1 MTVSEFRT
9 ACMKELDARADE
21 IELRAK
27 TNIEQFRKRT
37 HKIRI
42 LDKSGKP
49 VAGAKLHVNQKTHDF
64 KFGANMFM
72 LDEFED
78 PAVNQRYREA
88 FPQYFNFATLPF
100 YWSGTEPEEGM
111 TRYGI
116 DSPKL
121 HRRPAADLC
130 MQFCEENDILP
141 KIHCLCYDKTVPTW
155 LPLDDKEA
163 MWQYYEKRF
172 QEISQRYAGRM
183 YEVEV
188 TNELVASYGWKH
200 CSVLANEPDTDIR
213 MFEMARKYFPQD
225 KLLVHDCE
233 LADVGWAGCRSPYY
247 LQIHDLLRRGAQIDK
262 IGVQNHIF
270 MGVSGDQAVDLPTY
284 YRHFMVDRIFNGLKT
299 LSSFGKPIGITEVT
313 IPTLGDDG
321 IEAEQLQ
328 ADMLRVLY
336 TIWFSTPLMD
346 SITYWNL
353 ADYTA
358 VTFPQWDEN
367 NCRGG
372 IFHSDMTPKLAALEL
387 KRLIQ
392 QEWHTELDL
401 VTDEN
406 GYAEFHG
413 FYGDYTAAM
422 ENEIIH
428 FGIHKG
434 GIQQTNHRLDRNT

>member
-1 MTVSEFRT
+1 MTVAEFR
-9 ACMKELDARADE
+9 AKLMDQLDAHGDE
-21 IELRAK
+21 INAQAQA
-27 TNIEQFRKRT
+27 NIEQYRKRA

-42 LDKSGKP
+42 LDKNGKP
-49 VAGAKLHVNQKTHDF
+49 VAGAKVHVNQQTHDF

-78 PAVNQRYREA
+78 PEVNQRYRET
-88 FPQYFNFATLPF
+88 FPKYFNFGTVPF
-100 YWSGTEPEEGM
+100 YWAGLEPEEGKP
-111 TRYGI
+111 RYEIG
-116 DSPKL
+116 SPKV
-121 HRRPAADLC
+121 HRRPAPDLC
-130 MQFCEENDILP
+130 MQFCEENNILP
-141 KIHCLCYDKTVPTW
+141 KVHCLCYDKVIPDW
-155 LPLDDKEA
+155 LPKNDKEA
-163 MWQYYEKRF
+163 MWKLYEKRF

-183 YEVEV
+183 YEIEV
-188 TNELVASYGWKH
+188 TNELVASYGWTT
-200 CSVLANEPDTDIR
+200 CSILANEPDTDLR

-270 MGVSGDQAVDLPTY
+270 IGVSGDQEADIPTY

-313 IPTLGDDG
+313 IPTVGEDG
-321 IEAEQLQ
+321 LEAEQLQ

-353 ADYTA
+353 ADYSA
-358 VTFPQWDEN
+358 VTFPKWDEN

-372 IFHSDMTPKLAALEL
+372 IFHKDMTPKLAALEL
-387 KRLIQ
+387 YRLVHE
-392 QEWHTELDL
+392 EWHTELEL
-401 VTDEN
+401 TTDAE
-406 GYAEFHG
+406 GYVNFRG
-413 FYGDYTAAM
+413 FYGDYTADVNG
-422 ENEIIH
+422 ETIH
-428 FGIHKG
+428 FGVHKG
-434 GIQQTNHRLDRNT
+434 GLQQTNYRSQK